1 MMAGQEATAILE
13 ALLFVA
19 DEPLPAD
26 QIAGVFGDR
35 DPGAVRALVEALN
48 ERYAAAGAALQV
60 QEVGGGFRL
69 TTRAELADW
78 VQRLNRVRPAR
89 LSRAALETLAVIAY
103 RQPITKAEIEGVR
116 GVSADGVLRTLL
128 ERDLIRIVGRKTD
141 PGRPIL
147 YGTTRTFLEHFGF
160 RDLTDLPTLREIEE
174 LLAESEARRA
184 GAEVPAGGGGE
195 PAAGGE
201 DEFAVRR
208 EWASGGEGW
217 ADGGGEPAGDS
228 ESGRPSDA

>member
-1 MMAGQEATAILE
+1 MEHAEALAVLE

-19 DEPLPAD
+19 DEPLSPD
-26 QIAGVFGDR
+26 QVSGIFGDR
-35 DPGAVRALVEALN
+35 DADDVRTMVLVLN
-48 ERYAAAGAALQV
+48 GRYASEGSALQV
-60 QEVGGGFRL
+60 EEVAGGFRL
-69 TTRAELADW
+69 TTRPDLAEW

-128 ERDLIRIVGRKTD
+128 ERELIRIVGRK
-141 PGRPIL
+141 PEAGRPIL

-160 RDLTDLPTLREIEE
+160 KDLTDLPTLREIEE

-184 GAEVPAGGGGE
+184 A
-195 PAAGGE
+195 AAGDTEVAE
-201 DEFAVRR
+201 D
-208 EWASGGEGW
+208 GGEGTP
-217 ADGGGEPAGDS
+217 ADAPGPEDTTGEAMAAGKAQ
-228 ESGRPSDA
+228 PPDA